1 MYHFQPHSF
10 SQQNDLSLLNHDDHS
25 RTLILQLWKE
35 VERPFPSKVII
46 LQLHLNIDFEIK
58 PHMKWHLS
66 NQNDSVTLSES
77 LSSPL
82 SPLLSPCLCS
92 LPCPSS
98 ISLILYLSLFSP
110 LLSFFSPLWYK
121 ALENICNYNIK
132 SFINVVYFF
141 VYLILWLLK
150 KPYSFLHLYFV
161 LFWQI
166 YSKVF
171 DNFHAIHSFI
181 KCFITLENWTQIGNL
196 KADRNSYSSHLRLIV
211 LCVNILN

>member
-1 MYHFQPHSF
+1 MILWPSQNLSSLPSF
-10 SQQNDLSLLNHDDHS
+10 
-25 RTLILQLWKE
+25 
-35 VERPFPSKVII
+35 
-46 LQLHLNIDFEIK
+46 
-58 PHMKWHLS
+58 
-66 NQNDSVTLSES
+66 

-82 SPLLSPCLCS
+82 FSLPLSCPPSIFFILFFS

-121 ALENICNYNIK
+121 ALGNICNYNIK

-171 DNFHAIHSFI
+171 DNFHAIHNFI